1 MREGPGAFP
10 FLEMG
15 AQSRDRSAGTGEDN
29 GTGGAKLSPEGGREG
44 GREGEKKLGWR
55 RGTRASWQE

>member
-29 GTGGAKLSPEGGREG
+29 GTGGAKLSPEGGRACWHLAVLHFWG
-44 GREGEKKLGWR
+44 GG
-55 RGTRASWQE
+55 